1 MGLKEKILD
10 GFQNLSEKIT
20 ADDVPLSGIDP
31 NDLNEEL
38 ARRADVKESTPFRAP
53 VDNPLARAV
62 LPGPKGLG
70 TRKRAS
76 HKRQERLSK
85 KEAASKKAKERAQ
98 HDILEELKRK
108 EKADRKHRPSSS
120 YTREGPSRK
129 SRIRPRHV
137 SNKTEEHYKTLG
149 LKPGADSTQIKKS
162 YRALMRKYHPD
173 LHTSDPKKQKAANEL
188 SLKITHAYKALTK
201 KDS

>member
-10 GFQNLSEKIT
+10 GFQDLSEKIT

-31 NDLNEEL
+31 KDLNDEL
-38 ARRADVKESTPFRAP
+38 TRRAEIKESTPFRAP

-70 TRKRAS
+70 TRKRAA
-76 HKRQERLSK
+76 HKRQERLSR
-85 KEAASKKAKERAQ
+85 KEASNTKKKKQAQ
-98 HDILEELKRK
+98 TDILEELKRR
-108 EKADRKHRPSSS
+108 EKAERHHRPRPS
-120 YTREGPSRK
+120 YTK
-129 SRIRPRHV
+129 SRSSRPPRSSPRRV
-137 SNKTEEHYKTLG
+137 PLKLEEHYKTLG
-149 LKPGADSTQIKKS
+149 LKPGADSAQIKKA

-188 SLKITHAYKALTK
+188 SLKITHAYKALTEK
-201 KDS
+201 